1 MCIAI
6 LNNGKSISKSK
17 LKTCWD
23 NNDDGAGML
32 YIQDGVLVAEKFPN
46 EGLQNDDNFAK
57 FYERYNAVKSS
68 ESGDLPML
76 VHFRI
81 ATHGAT
87 PEYLHP
93 FFVSDTL
100 GLIHNGIIHGFGS
113 ADFSDTAEFAGLL
126 SKLPG
131 VTSCDILD
139 NPFVND
145 AIHMYLET
153 SNKLVFLDNTGEYRI
168 FNEQMGEWIGD
179 NWFSNDSHTKRVRY
193 YGSTAVTSKGGDAYG
208 IMDDWY
214 SDNYYNK
221 SYSTSSTKFLD
232 EKFGCPVCDKEQ
244 YVNENAECISCWTY
258 IEDAVDKVYDKH
270 DQIELSKP
278 SIISKNYGLDF
289 DFDERYPL

>member
-81 ATHGAT
+81 ATHGTT

-113 ADFSDTAEFAGLL
+113 AEFSDTAEFTNLL

-193 YGSTAVTSKGGDAYG
+193 YVRQSNPKVVTRTELWTTGTATTTTTKATAHHRPS
-208 IMDDWY
+208 
-214 SDNYYNK
+214 SLTK
-221 SYSTSSTKFLD
+221 SSGAPCATRSSTSTRMPSAYHAGPTSRTQWTRCTTCTTKL
-232 EKFGCPVCDKEQ
+232 
-244 YVNENAECISCWTY
+244 N
-258 IEDAVDKVYDKH
+258 
-270 DQIELSKP
+270 
-278 SIISKNYGLDF
+278 
-289 DFDERYPL
+289 